1 MAVIKTTKKEKA
13 QKKTGKK
20 TWTDVLKKVP
30 IRVIGSQGY
39 MLINVDRPEI
49 LKQLEVAPVDVT
61 VQDGVVLFNLSRY
74 CRAAMDGVETDV
86 NTLAVKGYANVKLR
100 LADYD
105 FKYKGK
111 NGHTTKLEV
120 IGMAIIKSTPISD
133 ALEDLMGDED
143 EGEVNLDDLPF

>member
-1 MAVIKTTKKEKA
+1 MAIIKTTKKDKTE
-13 QKKTGKK
+13 KKT
-20 TWTDVLKKVP
+20 TNSWTDVLKKVP

-49 LKQLEVAPVDVT
+49 VKQLEAAPVDVT
-61 VQDGVVLFNLSRY
+61 VQDGVVLFNLSRF
-74 CRAAMDGVETDV
+74 CRAALEGVETDV

-105 FKYKGK
+105 YTYKGK
-111 NGHTTKLEV
+111 KGHTSKLEV

-133 ALEDLMGDED
+133 ALEDLMVDED
-143 EGEVNLDDLPF
+143 EADVDLDDLPF

>member
-1 MAVIKTTKKEKA
+1 MAIIKTTKKDKTEKKQA
-13 QKKTGKK
+13 NS
-20 TWTDVLKKVP
+20 WTDVLKKVP

-49 LKQLEVAPVDVT
+49 VKQLEAAPIDVT
-61 VQDGVVLFNLSRY
+61 VQDGVVLFNLSRF
-74 CRAAMDGVETDV
+74 CRAALEGVETDV

-105 FKYKGK
+105 YTYKGK
-111 NGHTTKLEV
+111 KGHTSKLEV

-133 ALEDLMGDED
+133 ALEDLMLDED
-143 EGEVNLDDLPF
+143 EADVDLDDLPF